1 MFCKHVFVLEP
12 LCLLVRCTV
21 AGVPHLLL
29 VLSVFGHGRNHA
41 ELLRFLISFVLIW
54 ICRWGVSIRGSVAR
68 EAGGVV
74 LDAIIGHS
82 RGGGISMRVSVARGV
97 GTSGAELKTIPNTD
111 GIKQYP
117 LTLTLVLMHGVGDGG
132 A

>member
-1 MFCKHVFVLEP
+1 MPSSAVHCGRRASFVT
-12 LCLLVRCTV
+12 CVKCVRTRTKPRRVIKVLNFVCIV
-21 AGVPHLLL
+21 LD
-29 VLSVFGHGRNHA
+29 LSV
-41 ELLRFLISFVLIW
+41 
-54 ICRWGVSIRGSVAR
+54 GVSIRGSVAR